1 MRRVVCLIVA
11 VMLMS
16 TGHLGYGQNTDPVAK
31 ALVRNVQK
39 ALGGVDKLRQVKS
52 IHSIIAVVQKTPRG
66 DQELEADVTVVPP
79 NHMTAI
85 FKSRT
90 LKNEIRQVLAP
101 EGSFLVFGSQEKY
114 LPPYEYQNM
123 VDQIENEPALVVL
136 HIDDPVYRFVLG
148 GTQKLDGI
156 DATILAITIKD
167 KTFYWYVDPAS
178 GHILRSDD
186 VKMGAN
192 GPVKRSR
199 LFTNWKTIDGISEP
213 THVVTWEGSEIMST
227 QDIRTVE
234 YNVTVGPEVF
244 QQPKS
249 LLAAAQTTSLQQ
261 KLDSQFALTQPTDDK
276 TDIVTAGS
284 VLVLQKSG
292 LLMYSISN
300 PNPPQSTYK
309 NGKILPNLGGKF
321 LRDIGNTMTN
331 PGDIVQRN
339 FVAGEKFW
347 VTKIVVRDDAVLF
360 SLYSDPYDNVRYFAE
375 LKFPIVK
382 ESAPSP
388 DELLNTISEVLTVQP
403 NASSDPST
411 PQQSASPA
419 AASEQ
424 PTAPPPSADAPQAP
438 PKTIALGQTKD
449 DVVAAFGHPQKMVDL
464 GTKQIYFYSDMKITF
479 VDGKVTDVQ

>member
-1 MRRVVCLIVA
+1 
-11 VMLMS
+11 MLMS
-16 TGHLGYGQNTDPVAK
+16 AGPWGYGQNTDPGTK
-31 ALVRNVQK
+31 ALVLNVQK
-39 ALGGVDKLRQVKS
+39 ALGEVDKLRQVKS
-52 IHSIIAVVQKTPRG
+52 IHSIISIVQKTPRG

-85 FKSRT
+85 LKSRK
-90 LKNEIRQVLAP
+90 LKNEMHQVMAP
-101 EGSFLVFGSQEKY
+101 EGSFLVFGSQTKS

-136 HIDDPVYRFVLG
+136 HIDDPAYRFVLG

-156 DATILAITIKD
+156 DATILAITIKG

-199 LFTNWKTIDGISEP
+199 LFTNWKTTDGLSEP
-213 THVVTWEGSEIMST
+213 THVVTWEGSEIAST

-261 KLDSQFALTQPTDDK
+261 KLDSQFTLTQSTDDK

-284 VLVLQKSG
+284 VLVLQKNG
-292 LLMYSISN
+292 LLMYSVSN

-309 NGKILPNLGGKF
+309 NGKISPNLGGKF
-321 LRDIGNTMTN
+321 LRDIGNTMTT

-339 FVAGEKFW
+339 FGTGDKFW
-347 VTKIVVRDDAVLF
+347 VTKIVVRDDGVLF
-360 SLYSDPYDNVRYFAE
+360 SLYSDPYDNIRYFGE
-375 LKFPIVK
+375 LKFPILK

-388 DELLNTISEVLTVQP
+388 DELLNTIAEVLTVQP
-403 NASSDPST
+403 SENSDTST
-411 PQQSASPA
+411 PPQS
-419 AASEQ
+419 
-424 PTAPPPSADAPQAP
+424 PPPGAAPSGDAPQVP
-438 PKTIALGQTKD
+438 PKTIALGQTTD
-449 DVVAAFGHPQKMVDL
+449 QVVATFGQPQKMVDL
-464 GTKQIYFYSDMKITF
+464 GTKQIYFYSDMKVTF
-479 VDGKVTDVQ
+479 VNGKVTDVQ